1 MVRDSKQWNG
11 NAEPGSDIV
20 LAIRVV
26 MVQKTLIVM
35 AVVLGEGENVYC
47 GAEVMKKITFTV
59 VGW

>member
-1 MVRDSKQWNG
+1 M
-11 NAEPGSDIV
+11 